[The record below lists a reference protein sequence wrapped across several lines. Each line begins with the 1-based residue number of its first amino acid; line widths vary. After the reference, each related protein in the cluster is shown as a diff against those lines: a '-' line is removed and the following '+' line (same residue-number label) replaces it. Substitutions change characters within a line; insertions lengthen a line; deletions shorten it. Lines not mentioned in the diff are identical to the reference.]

1 MALKDIFKK
10 KRNITYVVLF
20 VLLII
25 ALFWAFIGASIM
37 TKSFK
42 DKLIN
47 QTYKNKEANIENLL
61 VTETK
66 EGVKLWEMYADN
78 GRYSDI
84 DNMVFL
90 TDIIGNFYEDKKV
103 KASFRADNGTYNS
116 ITKEIV
122 LTNNVFLIYHN
133 GANVKADR
141 IEYAGK
147 ESDII
152 AQGNVR
158 IEKPYEGIVMGAKA
172 ILKGDFSDFHIE
184 GRTKTQFYM

>member
-10 KRNITYVVLF
+10 KRNITYVVLLG
-20 VLLII
+20 VLIL
-25 ALFWAFIGASIM
+25 ALLWAFIGASLM

-66 EGVKLWEMYADN
+66 EGVKLWELYADN

-90 TDIIGNFYEDKKV
+90 TDIIGNFYEENKV
-103 KASFRADNGTYNS
+103 KASFRADNGSYNS
-116 ITKEIV
+116 KTKEIV
-122 LTNNVFLIYHN
+122 LTNNVFLIYQDGTN
-133 GANVKADR
+133 IKADR

-152 AQGNVR
+152 AQGNIR
-158 IEKPYEGIVMGAKA
+158 IEKPYEGIIIGSKA
-172 ILKGDFSDFHIE
+172 ILKGDFSDFHIAE
-184 GRTKTQFYM
+184 YGLSVL

>member
-10 KRNITYVVLF
+10 KRNITYVALLG
-20 VLLII
+20 LLII

-66 EGVKLWEMYADN
+66 EGVKLWELYADN

-90 TDIIGNFYEDKKV
+90 TDIIGNFYENNNV
-103 KASFRADNGTYNS
+103 KASFRADNGSYNS
-116 ITKEIV
+116 KTKEIV
-122 LTNNVFLIYHN
+122 LTDNVFLIYKDGTN
-133 GANVKADR
+133 IKADR
-141 IEYAGK
+141 IKYAGK

-152 AQGNVR
+152 AQGNIR
-158 IEKPYEGIVMGAKA
+158 IEKPYEGIIMGSKA

>member
-10 KRNITYVVLF
+10 KRNITYVVLLG
-20 VLLII
+20 LLII

-42 DKLIN
+42 DKLVN

-103 KASFRADNGTYNS
+103 KASFRADNGSYNS
-116 ITKEIV
+116 VTKEIV
-122 LTNNVFLIYHN
+122 LTNNVFLIYQDGTN
-133 GANVKADR
+133 IKADK

-152 AQGNVR
+152 AEGNIR
-158 IEKPYEGIVMGAKA
+158 IEKPYEGIVVGTKA

>member
-1 MALKDIFKK
+1 MERKGIFKK
-10 KRNITYVVLF
+10 KRNITYVVLLG
-20 VLLII
+20 LLII
-25 ALFWAFIGASIM
+25 ALFWAFIGASVM

-42 DKLIN
+42 NKLIN
-47 QTYKNKEANIENLL
+47 QTYTNKEANIENLL

-66 EGVKLWEMYADN
+66 EGVKLWELYADN

-90 TDIIGNFYEDKKV
+90 TDIIGNFYEDKMV
-103 KASFRADNGTYNS
+103 KASFRADNGSYNS
-116 ITKEIV
+116 VTKEIV
-122 LTNNVFLIYHN
+122 LTNNVFLIYQDGTN
-133 GANVKADR
+133 IRADR

-152 AQGNVR
+152 AQGNIR
-158 IEKPYEGIVMGAKA
+158 IEKPYEGIVIGSKA